1 MAHNMHTPYYC
12 CKQEEERLAEEE
24 RERAER
30 EAAEAAAAAA
40 AAVQA
45 SDAPASRGKSAA
57 AAEDTAAPYSTNTDE
72 DSQNGASNGSEARLY
87 EPFDMANLRP
97 FLMEPLPRSVG
108 VLECEVVRSRPLI
121 GGTTYKLYYQATK
134 RLLMTAKSEGG
145 GRLTIKIANKK
156 GEQSN
161 VTLGRVK
168 SIVESK
174 QYVIIGDD
182 LDDPNK

>member
-1 MAHNMHTPYYC
+1 MHTIYTQ
-12 CKQEEERLAEEE
+12 QEEERLAEE
-24 RERAER
+24 RAAR
-30 EAAEAAAAAA
+30 EASEAAAAAAAAA

-45 SDAPASRGKSAA
+45 SDAPSSRRGKSAA
-57 AAEDTAAPYSTNTDE
+57 AEDTAPYSTNTDE
-72 DSQNGASNGSEARLY
+72 DSQNGTASNGEARLY

-97 FLMEPLPRSVG
+97 FLMEPLARSVG

>member
-1 MAHNMHTPYYC
+1 VHAHTC
-12 CKQEEERLAEEE
+12 TQQEEERLAEE
-24 RERAER
+24 RAAR
-30 EAAEAAAAAA
+30 EASEAAAAAA
-40 AAVQA
+40 AAVAA
-45 SDAPASRGKSAA
+45 SDAPSSRGKSAA
-57 AAEDTAAPYSTNTDE
+57 EDTTAPYSTNTDE
-72 DSQNGASNGSEARLY
+72 DSQNGNAASTNGEARLY

-97 FLMEPLPRSVG
+97 FLMEPLARSVG